1 MEWDNFFSIYS
12 LIYIPLILCSYIS
25 NLKAQKRVIF
35 FGIIVLTLFR
45 GLRWDLGTDWY
56 WYEKSFNE
64 LDFSNFYK
72 YITQDD
78 GMVYKNLEA
87 GWALLMVLCKKLFGT
102 YTSFLLV
109 SNFIILSIYYKIS
122 TFFSNNK
129 PIVCFASIVTS
140 ANFFPVRQDLAVV
153 IFFLGFCFLV
163 IAERKKYIVLNI
175 IAYFCHQ
182 SAIVLLPISLFL
194 QKFFLK
200 YKVVFILMIAA
211 FIFGEYLI
219 PVLMGFIVSHVGGS
233 IGSVIAGYYYEYSH
247 NNVLSDANYTN
258 PILPFILNMGLYSLF
273 YISFKNMTISHSYDM
288 KQESIIRIFK
298 LNINAFILYMLINT
312 IFLRTIES
320 LARLGSYL
328 SISQYILI
336 SLIISWTK
344 DKNKKNIYITILVC
358 YLFYRYYKQLGFY
371 PELMFPYHSI
381 FD

>member
-12 LIYIPLILCSYIS
+12 LIYIPLILSTFIS
-25 NLKAQKRVIF
+25 NLKTQKRVIF
-35 FGIIVLTLFR
+35 FWIIVLTLFR

-87 GWALLMVLCKKLFGT
+87 GWSLLMVLCKKIFGT

-122 TFFSNNK
+122 TFFNNNK
-129 PIVCFASIVTS
+129 PIVCFVSIVAS
-140 ANFFPVRQDLAVV
+140 ANFFPVRQDLAVA
-153 IFFLGFCFLV
+153 FFLLGFCFLA
-163 IAERKKYIVLNI
+163 IAERKKHIVLNI
-175 IAYFCHQ
+175 VAYFCHQ
-182 SAIVLLPISLFL
+182 SAIVMLPISLVL

-200 YKVVFILMIAA
+200 YKVVFILMISA

-219 PVLMGFIVSHVGGS
+219 PVLMGFIVNHVGGS
-233 IGSVIAGYYYEYSH
+233 IGSVAAGYYYEYSH

-258 PILPFILNMGLYSLF
+258 PILPFILNLGFYSLF
-273 YISFKNMTISHSYDM
+273 YIYFKNMVASQSGDSKIESKIS
-288 KQESIIRIFK
+288 IFK
-298 LNINAFILYMLINT
+298 ININAYILYMLIQT
-312 IFLRTIES
+312 VFLRTIES
-320 LARLGSYL
+320 LARLSSFL
-328 SISQYILI
+328 SISQYVLL

-344 DKNKKNIYITILVC
+344 DKNKKTIYISILVC
-358 YLFYRYYKQLGFY
+358 YLFYRY
-371 PELMFPYHSI
+371 
-381 FD
+381 

>member
-35 FGIIVLTLFR
+35 FWIIVLTLFR

-200 YKVVFILMIAA
+200 S
-211 FIFGEYLI
+211 
-219 PVLMGFIVSHVGGS
+219 IV
-233 IGSVIAGYYYEYSH
+233 
-247 NNVLSDANYTN
+247 
-258 PILPFILNMGLYSLF
+258 
-273 YISFKNMTISHSYDM
+273 
-288 KQESIIRIFK
+288 R
-298 LNINAFILYMLINT
+298 
-312 IFLRTIES
+312 
-320 LARLGSYL
+320 
-328 SISQYILI
+328 
-336 SLIISWTK
+336 
-344 DKNKKNIYITILVC
+344 
-358 YLFYRYYKQLGFY
+358 
-371 PELMFPYHSI
+371 
-381 FD
+381 